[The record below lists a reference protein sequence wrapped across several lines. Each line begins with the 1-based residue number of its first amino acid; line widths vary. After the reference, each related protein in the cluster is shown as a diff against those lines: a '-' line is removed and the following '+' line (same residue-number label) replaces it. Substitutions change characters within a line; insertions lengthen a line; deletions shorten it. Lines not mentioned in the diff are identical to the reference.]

1 MGTEVGEGERDG
13 GARMGDTDLTC
24 QGLCTCIMS
33 HHQDLCPRSK
43 ESGLWA
49 LSSGDCGSGAFLRV
63 LLFQPG
69 QDAVPAVPSSS
80 TCSPTSGSTPCSC
93 LPEEEEFCAASSRMT
108 TSHISAPEAKVHCL
122 CHPLFMFSYVIIPG
136 VLGQAMRRSF
146 PMRPQRKMGLR

>member
-13 GARMGDTDLTC
+13 GARMGDTDLMC

-63 LLFQPG
+63 FLFQPG

-93 LPEEEEFCAASSRMT
+93 LPEEEEFCAASSGMT
-108 TSHISAPEAKVHCL
+108 TSHISAPEAKVHFVHVLL
-122 CHPLFMFSYVIIPG
+122 CDNPRGPG
-136 VLGQAMRRSF
+136 PGHEALLSHEAPEENGAQVT
-146 PMRPQRKMGLR
+146 